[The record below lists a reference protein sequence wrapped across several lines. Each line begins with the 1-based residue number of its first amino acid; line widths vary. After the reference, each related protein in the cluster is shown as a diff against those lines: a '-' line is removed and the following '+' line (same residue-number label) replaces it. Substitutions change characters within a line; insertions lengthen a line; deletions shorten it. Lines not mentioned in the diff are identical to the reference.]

1 VKDRHLRGRTP
12 KKTAGFCWGRVV
24 RDGTVTYRLFRRDQ
38 RGALHYFMRV
48 YTIEELQQFRG
59 DIRPVLAHELKR
71 ARRLLRDQ
79 VDTVD
84 LALMGVS

>member
-1 VKDRHLRGRTP
+1 MNSRHLRGRAP

-38 RGALHYFMRV
+38 RGALHYFIR
-48 YTIEELQQFRG
+48 TWSAEEIARAENIREIIAIET
-59 DIRPVLAHELKR
+59 HR
-71 ARRLLRDQ
+71 ARHALRDQ

-84 LALMGVS
+84 LELMGVV